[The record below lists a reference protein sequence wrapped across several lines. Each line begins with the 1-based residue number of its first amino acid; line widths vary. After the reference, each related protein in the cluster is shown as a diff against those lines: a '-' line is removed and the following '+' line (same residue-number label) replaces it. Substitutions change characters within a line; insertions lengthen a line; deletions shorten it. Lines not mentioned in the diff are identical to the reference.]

1 MKSEDKELFHLDESQ
16 PSTLTPVSTM
26 NAVQYNWGEQCKAWF
41 LLKNPEL
48 TVIEEE
54 MPPGSSEM
62 RHFHYKAQQLFYI
75 LRGEA
80 TMEIGDKSIELEASQ
95 SLHVAP
101 GNHHR
106 IRNTG
111 SSALQFLV
119 ISEPDSHG
127 DKVPVTEPDC

>member
-1 MKSEDKELFHLDESQ
+1 MKSEDKELFRLDESQ
-16 PSTLTPVSTM
+16 PSTLTPVSAM

-75 LRGEA
+75 LREEA
-80 TMEIGDKSIELEASQ
+80 TMEIGDKSIDLRLPNRFTSRREIIIAFEIPDRAHCSS
-95 SLHVAP
+95 SLSPNPTVM
-101 GNHHR
+101 
-106 IRNTG
+106 
-111 SSALQFLV
+111 
-119 ISEPDSHG
+119 
-127 DKVPVTEPDC
+127 VTRCR